1 MPIILQPR
9 DGLSIKDARGFNV
22 GGGDLARSL
31 SWPLPSTTA
40 GAARTAIGLHRG
52 FPAGVSDAVRNPWP
66 TLKTEVSVKGPL
78 AAVREIRDGQAVGNW
93 ELLWPTPADA
103 FPTMDQAANRNMV
116 EVTRIRPSHPCESQ
130 ATVRGCFADSA
141 EAEAIDALWPVTFEE
156 EGKPPSLPAWWTT
169 ADFRSWLLAE
179 SCISIEATVEI
190 KPRFD
195 MHVAIDPST
204 QTAIDEKLFGLDV
217 YEMRVLT
224 GRGSHARLCELG
236 IALSVDP
243 QQAVPPLWRIGGES
257 RIASADQSDPKLF
270 DVGDLFVGWI
280 DSPRI
285 RLVLITPAHFQS
297 GWRPDWLELT
307 TDGPPEF
314 RGVIPGTDLKVVL
327 RSAIV
332 SRAITA
338 SGWDFERRE
347 PKPSRRLV
355 PRGSVYFLESA
366 EPGRLFGRA
375 DMERLWLRS
384 IQMQDCQDYRDGF
397 GLVVAGSF

>member
-52 FPAGVSDAVRNPWP
+52 FPAGISDSARNPWP
-66 TLKTEVSVKGPL
+66 ILKTEISVKGPL
-78 AAVREIRDGQAVGNW
+78 AAIREIQAGQAVGSW
-93 ELLWPTPADA
+93 ELLWPAPADA
-103 FPTMDQAANRNMV
+103 IPRMVQTNEGGSVETNRL
-116 EVTRIRPSHPCESQ
+116 RPSQPTGSR
-130 ATVRGCFADSA
+130 ATVRNCFVESK
-141 EAEAIDALWPVTFEE
+141 EAQAMDALWPVTFTE
-156 EGKPPSLPAWWTT
+156 EGKLPAIPEWWTN

-179 SCISIEATVEI
+179 SWLPIERTVEI

-195 MHVAIDPST
+195 MHVAIDSST

-217 YEMRVLT
+217 YELRVVA
-224 GRGSHARLCELG
+224 GRGSHARQFEIG
-236 IALSVDP
+236 IAVSVDP
-243 QQAVPPLWRIGGES
+243 QQTVPPLWRIGGES
-257 RIASADQSDPKLF
+257 RIASADRTEPQLF
-270 DVGDLFVGWI
+270 DVGDLYKGWD

-285 RLVLITPAHFQS
+285 RLVLVTPAHFQS
-297 GWRPDWLELT
+297 GWRPDWLELSKE
-307 TDGPPEF
+307 GPPEF
-314 RGVIPGTDLKVVL
+314 RGIIPGTDLKVVL
-327 RSAIV
+327 RGAIV
-332 SRAITA
+332 SRAIAA

-366 EPGRLFGRA
+366 DPWRPFKRT
-375 DMERLWLRS
+375 DMERLWLQS
-384 IQMQDCQDYRDGF
+384 IQMQDSQDSRDGF